1 MTGTT
6 DQASTFG
13 ALNAPKTAVRLSRA
27 AVLAQLRG
35 FAFRG
40 RVWLV
45 PLRTARGHRP
55 MVERSIA
62 WLTRGNRKLRY
73 RGVAKNNAWLHLR
86 VTAINLR
93 RLLTLTP
100 KIRVGQPIPN

>member
-6 DQASTFG
+6 DQASAFG

-35 FAFRG
+35 FAFKG

-45 PLRTARGHRP
+45 PLRTARYETRRASSG
-55 MVERSIA
+55 VE
-62 WLTRGNRKLRY
+62 LGLEF
-73 RGVAKNNAWLHLR
+73 VDLDE
-86 VTAINLR
+86 
-93 RLLTLTP
+93 
-100 KIRVGQPIPN
+100 